1 MNVGHHDLGK
11 LKLGGKDAA
20 KTDYD
25 HLTFVFVHTPTVPIL
40 LICMQRLLTML
51 LTIVQIGH
59 LSLTGTSMPRMR
71 GDVVGKER
79 RRIHNEQSSTVET
92 NLGAILISE
101 IQLRLI

>member
-1 MNVGHHDLGK
+1 M
-11 LKLGGKDAA
+11 
-20 KTDYD
+20 
-25 HLTFVFVHTPTVPIL
+25 PIL

-51 LTIVQIGH
+51 LTIVLIGH
-59 LSLTGTSMPRMR
+59 LCLTGASMARMR
-71 GDVVGKER
+71 GDVVGKA